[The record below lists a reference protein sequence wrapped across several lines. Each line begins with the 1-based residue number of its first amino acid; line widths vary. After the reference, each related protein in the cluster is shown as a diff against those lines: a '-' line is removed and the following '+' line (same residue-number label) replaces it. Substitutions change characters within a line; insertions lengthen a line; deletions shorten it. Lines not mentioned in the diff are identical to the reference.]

1 MTRRDILECSH
12 EPFADAFYLGP
23 ELMSERFSNEAAD
36 RGSLGMSCSD
46 TYQTVLDSFAQ
57 MQSQVRILPS
67 PAWASA
73 YLSSSFLCRS
83 GSSVLAQ
90 LCYHSIDH

>member
-23 ELMSERFSNEAAD
+23 ELMSDRFKDQGAD

-46 TYQTVLDSFAQ
+46 TYQTVLDSFDQ
-57 MQSQVRILPS
+57 MQSQVRSLP
-67 PAWASA
+67 
-73 YLSSSFLCRS
+73 
-83 GSSVLAQ
+83 
-90 LCYHSIDH
+90 